1 MSSTNSKTQQLLAF
15 VPLVLVAVMNSYLVR
30 AIPGWYPN
38 GFDFA
43 ALALVNGAVTT
54 SALGDQFNKA
64 IAAANI
70 PPELF
75 GIV

>member
-1 MSSTNSKTQQLLAF
+1 
-15 VPLVLVAVMNSYLVR
+15 MNSYLVR